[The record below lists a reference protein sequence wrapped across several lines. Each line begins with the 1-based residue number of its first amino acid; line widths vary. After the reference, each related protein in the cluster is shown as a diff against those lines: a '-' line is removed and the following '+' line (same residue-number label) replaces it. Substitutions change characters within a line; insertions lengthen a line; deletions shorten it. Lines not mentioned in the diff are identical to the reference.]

1 MAWSAP
7 INIVRYSNG
16 TLVKLTASAE
26 RFVSYNYD
34 PKDGSGTYTPG
45 VITVTA
51 SFEGDV
57 KYGHWEASSDGQNW
71 NTISNGD
78 YGITL
83 TSTGASV
90 PPTSSLFGERNSYFM
105 LKMVGDD
112 GEHYDTVTIS
122 REVDPTVVYR
132 KSYTDF
138 VQTNDKIALI
148 ASAEQLAQF
157 STGETMKTVMDAEL
171 STTAESIKSTV
182 SKDISLAQDDLQK
195 QIGSVELRADGL
207 TQRIGTVEEQ
217 QTEDGKILA
226 EHSTQL
232 EQMDD
237 KFVLT
242 VNFTEDKLLSDGT
255 KKELQNLQNNFTF
268 GDDGLAIGRTDSE
281 ITSLFSNDELS
292 FMSGYGT
299 DGETKLAWISSDGFG
314 TNKLSIGNATGT
326 GLRWNIMV
334 SEDGAHLKFTRR
346 L

>member
-157 STGETMKTVMDAEL
+157 STGETMKTVMDAEI
-171 STTAESIKSTV
+171 TETAKQIRLAV
-182 SKDISLAQDDLQK
+182 SAEIDSDISKATTEVYQTID
-195 QIGSVELRADGL
+195 ADGIRQEVKNTNSRVDDNGQEIATL
-207 TQRIGTVEEQ
+207 RSATSMLDETGLHVTDSASPDTQTDI
-217 QTEDGKILA
+217 DGKGVKVVDRNGIVLLEA
-226 EHSTQL
+226 TTQGVNA
-232 EQMDD
+232 QS
-237 KFVLT
+237 LT
-242 VNFTEDKLLSDGT
+242 
-255 KKELQNLQNNFTF
+255 
-268 GDDGLAIGRTDSE
+268 
-281 ITSLFSNDELS
+281 SNDSITLNTDNILS
-292 FMSGYGT
+292 YSKEYTSSTHT
-299 DGETKLAWISSDGFG
+299 DL
-314 TNKLSIGNATGT
+314 IG
-326 GLRWNIMV
+326 I
-334 SEDGAHLKFTRR
+334 AHYVARKTA
-346 L
+346 